1 MTDTRTVVD
10 GVPAGFDFTDPDLY
24 VERVPV
30 EEFAALRRNARPWWN
45 PQTPDATGFSDGG
58 FWVMSRH
65 EDVKAISADRDRFSS
80 EEKTAIIKYGP
91 EMLGDDGAFDV
102 LKLLLINMDAPQHTK
117 IRGIVSR
124 GCFTPR
130 AIARLEDILRERAQR
145 IVAEAKA
152 KGEGDFVDD
161 VACELPL
168 QAIADLVGFPQED
181 RKKVFEW
188 SNQMIGMDDPD
199 YTADPQAIAAELL
212 GYAYEMGESRKACP
226 MDDIAT
232 RLVQADVDGHA
243 LSAEE
248 FGYFVMILAVAGNE
262 TTRNAITHGMNAFL
276 EHPDQWEIFRRER
289 PETMVDEVVR
299 WATPVTVFQRTAL
312 EDVEVGG
319 VPVARGERVAMFYA
333 SANFDESVF
342 TDPFR
347 FDVRRD
353 PNPHV
358 GFGAHGTHYCLG
370 ANLARQEIWMIFN
383 ALADHAPDITRLAEP
398 RRLRHGWINGIKEL
412 QVRYA

>member
-1 MTDTRTVVD
+1 MTDTVT

-30 EEFAALRRNARPWWN
+30 EEFAALRRVAKPFWN
-45 PQTPDATGFSDGG
+45 PQTLEASGFSDGG
-58 FWVMSRH
+58 FWAISRH
-65 EDVKAISADRDRFSS
+65 EDVKTISADRDRFSS
-80 EEKTAIIKYGP
+80 EEKTAIIKYGGA
-91 EMLGDDGAFDV
+91 MDDPGAMDV
-102 LKLLLINMDAPQHTK
+102 LRLLLINMDAPQHTK
-117 IRGIVSR
+117 IRGIISR

-130 AIARLEDILRERAQR
+130 AIAKLEDILRERAVR

-152 KGEGDFVDD
+152 KGTGDFVED

-181 RKKVFEW
+181 RKKVFDW

-199 YTADPQAIAAELL
+199 YTADPAVIAAELL

-232 RLVQADVDGHA
+232 RLVQADVDGHS

-262 TTRNAITHGMNAFL
+262 TTRNAITHGMNGFFD
-276 EHPDQWEIFRRER
+276 HPEQWERYKAER
-289 PETMVDEVVR
+289 PSTAADEIIR
-299 WATPVTVFQRTAL
+299 WATPVTAFQRTAT

-319 VPVARGERVAMFYA
+319 QLIKAGQRVGLFYG
-333 SANFDESVF
+333 SANFDETVF
-342 TDPFR
+342 EDPYT
-347 FDVRRD
+347 FDIGRD

-358 GFGAHGTHYCLG
+358 AFGGGGAHYCIG
-370 ANLARQEIWMIFN
+370 ANLAKMEIDLMFN
-383 ALADHAPDITRLAEP
+383 AIADAVPDIERLAP
-398 RRLRHGWINGIKEL
+398 ARRLRSGWLNGVKEL
-412 QVRYA
+412 PVRYA

>member
-1 MTDTRTVVD
+1 MTDTVT

-30 EEFAALRRNARPWWN
+30 EEFAALRRVAKPFWN
-45 PQTPDATGFSDGG
+45 PQTVEGSGFTDGG
-58 FWVMSRH
+58 FWAISRH
-65 EDVKAISADRDRFSS
+65 EDVKTISADRDRFSS
-80 EEKTAIIKYGP
+80 EEKTAIIKFG
-91 EMLGDDGAFDV
+91 GAMADPGAMDV
-102 LKLLLINMDAPQHTK
+102 LRLLLINMDAPQHTK
-117 IRGIVSR
+117 IRGIISR

-130 AIARLEDILRERAQR
+130 AIAKLEDILRERAVR

-152 KGEGDFVDD
+152 KGEGNFVED

-199 YTADPQAIAAELL
+199 YTADPAVIAAELL

-232 RLVQADVDGHA
+232 RLVQADVDGHS

-262 TTRNAITHGMNAFL
+262 TTRNAITHGMHAFL
-276 EHPDQWEIFRRER
+276 TNPDQWKLWVEER
-289 PETMVDEVVR
+289 PDTMVDEVIR
-299 WATPVTVFQRTAL
+299 WASPIIVFQRTAINDTMVGDQL
-312 EDVEVGG
+312 VKAGQRVGLFYSSANYDEDVFED
-319 VPVARGERVAMFYA
+319 AHTF
-333 SANFDESVF
+333 NIL
-342 TDPFR
+342 
-347 FDVRRD
+347 RD
-353 PNPHV
+353 PNPHLAF
-358 GFGAHGTHYCLG
+358 GGHGAHYCIG
-370 ANLARQEIWMIFN
+370 ANLARQEIRLIFD
-383 ALADHAPDITRLAEP
+383 ALADHVPGIHLVAEP
-398 RRLRHGWINGIKEL
+398 RRLRHGWVNGIKEM
-412 QVRYA
+412 QVAYA